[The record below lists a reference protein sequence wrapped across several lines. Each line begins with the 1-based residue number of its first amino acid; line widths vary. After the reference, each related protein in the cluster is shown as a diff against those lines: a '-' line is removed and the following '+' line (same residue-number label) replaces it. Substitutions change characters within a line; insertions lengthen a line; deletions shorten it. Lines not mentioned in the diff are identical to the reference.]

1 MLNVKTMRI
10 KFVLLLICGI
20 ASLKASAHGLGTI
33 SLVNERRWTAVQIG
47 IWPLQLF
54 DKSTDVYGLN
64 CNLFLTYQN
73 KDVYGLSIAPFNFCC
88 GDVKGIT
95 IGLDSII
102 EGPHSGVLVSLVSH
116 VSSNNGIQIG
126 LLNRCKE
133 NFGDGDNCGG
143 LQIGLF
149 NDSDASGFQIG
160 LLNHNS
166 KAWLKWLP
174 LCNFRFGK

>member
-1 MLNVKTMRI
+1 MRI
-10 KFVLLLICGI
+10 KLVLLLLCGI

-33 SLVNERRWTAVQIG
+33 SLLNERRWTAVQIG

-54 DKSTDVYGLN
+54 DESTDVYGLN

-73 KDVYGLSIAPFNFCC
+73 RDVYGLSIAPFNYCC

-95 IGLDSII
+95 IGIDSII

-133 NFGDGDNCGG
+133 DFGDDDNCGG

-174 LCNFRFGK
+174 LCNFHFGK